1 MIAIQKDGENLL
13 KFSKNGI
20 LEKSL
25 KSCTIAKTIKR
36 HIIIHQEKKSY
47 G

>member
-20 LEKSL
+20 LDKSL
-25 KSCTIAKTIKR
+25 KSYTVAKIIKR
-36 HIIIHQEKKSY
+36 HLLIHQEKKSY